1 MDLFR
6 KNKNKKE
13 SKPTAVKKSS
23 PPKAPSAKKTAAG
36 DSAFGQMVASLG
48 ELSTEDAIKACT
60 SMNPKVFKKIP
71 PRARLI
77 ALGFNQK
84 MTLDELNEKLMQAGF
99 DKLYSRNFT
108 EAGLIQ
114 AFSKRMTFEA
124 WSELRKECREEV
136 PDEVMTS
143 GLMSGKDLTPNT
155 IKAYLHSYL
164 KEFDAVHEW
173 ETETHTRKL
182 ERDII
187 RLSEDKQEFIIYMRE
202 NLMRFSKVREKARF
216 YYCKYLYAFLLT
228 RINAYVEMKRRG
240 EQDDDCLMGLS
251 VLKGITQL
259 KRESMTPEEA
269 ENLLMDSR
277 ISCGAIYDA
286 FNYFYF
292 EYTSIDWMEVLL
304 EYYGEPA
311 KLPPKDR
318 ASLCRSI
325 RIYKPDWKEL
335 SDEELIK
342 KMAEEQKELDEL
354 LDSIH
359 GLDGEDRGYQRNR
372 SGENSVRNYLTGKLD
387 IDRTT
392 LICYLIFFDRSI
404 NHDLDSV
411 KEMKLLAIDESTLS
425 VILEE
430 CGFGPLDKENDFD
443 GFILGYLDSDSPED
457 YLIESV
463 TEYALNHQNFF
474 LYHMYN
480 SSVSIASIEDKTLP
494 F

>member
-6 KNKNKKE
+6 KKKNKE
-13 SKPTAVKKSS
+13 EAKPTTVKKPS
-23 PPKAPSAKKTAAG
+23 PPKTPSTKKAAAG

-48 ELSTEDAIKACT
+48 ELSEEDAIKACT

-114 AFSKRMTFEA
+114 AFSKQMTFEA
-124 WSELRKECREEV
+124 WSELRKECKKEV

-173 ETETHTRKL
+173 ETQTHTRKI

-187 RLSEDKQEFIIYMRE
+187 ELPEDKQEFIVYMRE

-259 KRESMTPEEA
+259 RRENMTSEEA

-304 EYYGEPA
+304 EYYGDPA
-311 KLPPKDR
+311 KVPQKDR
-318 ASLCRSI
+318 ASFCRSI
-325 RIYKPDWKEL
+325 RIYKPAWKEL
-335 SDEELIK
+335 SDEELIQ
-342 KMAEEQKELDEL
+342 KMVEEQKELDEL
-354 LDSIH
+354 LDRIH
-359 GLDGEDRGYQRNR
+359 GLDGDDRGYQRNR

-392 LICYLIFFDRSI
+392 LICYLIFFDRCI
-404 NHDLDSV
+404 NHNLDSV
-411 KEMKLLAIDESTLS
+411 KEMKLLAIDENSLS
-425 VILEE
+425 EILEE
-430 CGFGPLDKENDFD
+430 CGFGPLDKEKDFD

-457 YLIESV
+457 YLIESA

-480 SSVSIASIEDKTLP
+480 SSVSIASLEDKTLLS
-494 F
+494 

>member
-6 KNKNKKE
+6 KTTVKEEKK
-13 SKPTAVKKSS
+13 PAAVKK
-23 PPKAPSAKKTAAG
+23 PAPAKPATGKKSARGETA
-36 DSAFGQMVASLG
+36 FEQMLLSLG
-48 ELSTEDAIKACT
+48 ELSEEDAIKACT
-60 SMNPKVFKKIP
+60 SMNPTVFKKIP
-71 PRARLI
+71 PRQRLI
-77 ALGFNQK
+77 ALGFNQRL
-84 MTLDELNEKLMQAGF
+84 TLDELNEKLMQAGF
-99 DKLYSRNFT
+99 DRLYSRNFT

-114 AFSKRMTFEA
+114 AFSKQMSFEA
-124 WSELRKECREEV
+124 WSELRRECRKEV
-136 PDEVMTS
+136 PDEVLTS

-155 IKAYLHSYL
+155 IRSYL
-164 KEFDAVHEW
+164 LTYQKEFDAFHEW
-173 ETETHTRKL
+173 ETQTHTRKL

-187 RLSEDKQEFIIYMRE
+187 KLPDDQLSFIIYMRE
-202 NLMRFSKVREKARF
+202 NLMEFSSVREKAR
-216 YYCKYLYAFLLT
+216 YYFCKYLYAFLLT

-240 EQDDDCLMGLS
+240 EQDDDTLMGLT

-259 KRESMTPEEA
+259 KRENMAPEDA
-269 ENLLMDSR
+269 EKLLMDSR

-304 EYYGEPA
+304 EYYGDPK

-325 RIYKPDWKEL
+325 RIYKPEWKGL
-335 SDEELIK
+335 SDEELLD
-342 KMAEEQKELDEL
+342 KMVKEQEEMEKL
-354 LDSIH
+354 LDGIH

-392 LICYLIFFDRSI
+392 LICYLIFFDRLV
-404 NHDLDSV
+404 NHNIDGV
-411 KEMKLLAIDESTLS
+411 KEIKLLAIDENSLST
-425 VILEE
+425 ILEE
-430 CGFGPLDKENDFD
+430 CGFGRLDKENDFD

-457 YLIESV
+457 YLIESA

-480 SSVSIASIEDKTLP
+480 SSVSNFTIENKTMP
-494 F
+494 I

>member
-1 MDLFR
+1 MALFR
-6 KNKNKKE
+6 KNKKNEE
-13 SKPTAVKKSS
+13 SKPAVKK
-23 PPKAPSAKKTAAG
+23 PAAPKAPSGKKAAAA

-48 ELSTEDAIKACT
+48 ELSEEDAIKACT
-60 SMNPKVFKKIP
+60 SMNPTVFKKIP

-99 DKLYSRNFT
+99 DRLYSRNFT

-114 AFSKRMTFEA
+114 AFSKQMSFEA
-124 WSELRKECREEV
+124 WSELRRECRKEV
-136 PDEVMTS
+136 PDEVLTS

-173 ETETHTRKL
+173 ETQTHTRKL

-187 RLSEDKQEFIIYMRE
+187 GLPDDRLSFIVYMRE
-202 NLMRFSKVREKARF
+202 NLMQFSKVREKARF

-240 EQDDDCLMGLS
+240 EQDDDCLMGLA

-259 KRESMTPEEA
+259 RRENMSPEAA
-269 ENLLMDSR
+269 EKLLMDSR

-304 EYYGEPA
+304 EYYGNPA

-325 RIYKPDWKEL
+325 RIYKPEWKDF
-335 SDEELIK
+335 SDEELIN
-342 KMAEEQKELDEL
+342 KMEEEQEELEKL
-354 LDSIH
+354 LDGIH
-359 GLDGEDRGYQRNR
+359 GLDGDDRGYQRNR

-392 LICYLIFFDRSI
+392 LICYLIFFDRCI
-404 NHDLDSV
+404 NHNIDSV
-411 KEMKLLAIDESTLS
+411 KEMKLLAIDENSLS
-425 VILEE
+425 EILVE
-430 CGFGPLDKENDFD
+430 CGFGPLDKEKDFD

-457 YLIESV
+457 YLIESA

-480 SSVSIASIEDKTLP
+480 SSVSNASIETKTLSL
-494 F
+494 

>member
-1 MDLFR
+1 MALFR
-6 KNKNKKE
+6 KDKKKE
-13 SKPTAVKKSS
+13 EPKPMFEKKPAS
-23 PPKAPSAKKTAAG
+23 PKTPSAKKAAAG

-60 SMNPKVFKKIP
+60 TMNPKVFKKIP

-77 ALGFNQK
+77 ALGFNQR

-114 AFSKRMTFEA
+114 AFSKQMTFEA

-164 KEFDAVHEW
+164 KEFDVFHEW
-173 ETETHTRKL
+173 ETQTHTRKM
-182 ERDII
+182 EKEII
-187 RLSEDKQEFIIYMRE
+187 EMSDDKHEFIFYMRD
-202 NLMRFSKVREKARF
+202 NLMRFSKVREKARH

-228 RINAYVEMKRRG
+228 RINAYVEMKRSG
-240 EQDDDCLMGLS
+240 EQNDDCLMGLT

-259 KRESMTPEEA
+259 RRENMSHEAA

-304 EYYGEPA
+304 EYYGDPA
-311 KLPPKDR
+311 KLPAKDR

-325 RIYKPDWKEL
+325 RIYKPDWKEF

-342 KMAEEQKELDEL
+342 KMVEEQEELDEL

-392 LICYLIFFDRSI
+392 LICYLIFFDRCI
-404 NHDLDSV
+404 NHNLDGV
-411 KEMKLLAIDESTLS
+411 KEMKLLAIDESSLS

-457 YLIESV
+457 YLIESA

-480 SSVSIASIEDKTLP
+480 SSVSIASLEDKTLP

>member
-1 MDLFR
+1 MALFR
-6 KNKNKKE
+6 KNKKKE
-13 SKPTAVKKSS
+13 EAKPMPEKKS
-23 PPKAPSAKKTAAG
+23 ASAKEPTGKKAAAG
-36 DSAFGQMVASLG
+36 ESAFGQMVASLG
-48 ELSTEDAIKACT
+48 ELSEEDAIKACT
-60 SMNPKVFKKIP
+60 SMKPAVFKKIP

-84 MTLDELNEKLMQAGF
+84 MTLDELNDKLMQAGF
-99 DKLYSRNFT
+99 DRLYSRNFT

-114 AFSKRMTFEA
+114 AFSKQMTFEA
-124 WSELRKECREEV
+124 WSELRKECRKEV
-136 PDEVMTS
+136 PDEVLTS

-155 IKAYLHSYL
+155 IKAYLLSYL
-164 KEFDAVHEW
+164 KEFDSYHEW

-187 RLSEDKQEFIIYMRE
+187 KLPDDRLSFIIYMRE

-216 YYCKYLYAFLLT
+216 YFCKYLYAFLLT
-228 RINAYVEMKRRG
+228 RINAYIEMKRKG
-240 EQDDDCLMGLS
+240 ERDDDCLMGLT

-259 KRESMTPEEA
+259 RRENMTPEEA
-269 ENLLMDSR
+269 EKLLMDSR

-304 EYYGEPA
+304 EYYGDPA

-325 RIYKPDWKEL
+325 RIYKPEWKGL
-335 SDEELIK
+335 SDEELID
-342 KMAEEQKELDEL
+342 KMQEEQEEFEKL
-354 LDSIH
+354 LDGIH
-359 GLDGEDRGYQRNR
+359 GLDGDDRGYQRNR

-392 LICYLIFFDRSI
+392 LICYLIFFDRCI
-404 NHDLDSV
+404 DHHIDSV
-411 KEMKLLAIDESTLS
+411 KEMKLLAIDEGTLS
-425 VILEE
+425 EILDE
-430 CGFGPLDKENDFD
+430 CGFGQLDKEKDFD

-457 YLIESV
+457 YLIESA

-480 SSVSIASIEDKTLP
+480 SSVSISSVEEKTLQV
-494 F
+494 